1 MYPGQT
7 APDRL
12 LRTDSDSATDAPMGP
27 QNEVKGTLEGESRTK
42 CTQDRRLRTRRHSPL
57 TPHRS
62 APLNPVRTGPPKR
75 GEKIFGGRVQNKCTQ
90 DRRLRTRRHGHGLRS
105 LEQLN
110 PLNPVRAGQGPQN
123 EEKRTLEGESRTK
136 CTQDRPLRADQ
147 DPTPQPLKP
156 SSLLPPLSA
165 KPALPDRSERNFG
178 GRVQN
183 KCTQDRPLRTD
194 PDLTPQSAEA
204 QIPPEPLTPSVPDGK
219 ELWRGSPEQMYPGQ
233 TAPDPTPLQP
243 LQPG

>member
-7 APDRL
+7 APDPDPIPLPQRL
-12 LRTDSDSATDAPMGP
+12 EPSGP
-27 QNEVKGTLEGESRTK
+27 RP
-42 CTQDRRLRTRRHSPL
+42 DRM
-57 TPHRS
+57 
-62 APLNPVRTGPPKR
+62 
-75 GEKIFGGRVQNKCTQ
+75 EKNFGGRVQNKCTQ
-90 DRRLRTRRHGHGLRS
+90 DRPLRTDSGPGALCGLPS
-105 LEQLN
+105 LSA
-110 PLNPVRAGQGPQN
+110 PLKPQPAISALGPQN

>member
-27 QNEVKGTLEGESRTK
+27 QNEVKRTLEGESRTK

-75 GEKIFGGRVQNKCTQ
+75 GEKIFGGRVQNKMY
-90 DRRLRTRRHGHGLRS
+90 
-105 LEQLN
+105 
-110 PLNPVRAGQGPQN
+110 PGQTAP
-123 EEKRTLEGESRTK
+123 
-136 CTQDRPLRADQ
+136 
-147 DPTPQPLKP
+147 DPTPRPWPQVTGATKP
-156 SSLLPPLSA
+156 PEPRSRWPRPP
-165 KPALPDRSERNFG
+165 KRSERNFG

-183 KCTQDRPLRTD
+183 K
-194 PDLTPQSAEA
+194 
-204 QIPPEPLTPSVPDGK
+204 
-219 ELWRGSPEQMYPGQ
+219 MYPGQ
-233 TAPDPTPLQP
+233 TAPRRPGPDATAAEALQSAP
-243 LQPG
+243 STFR